1 MFLVMFLR
9 LPPKLTSSSDALLGS
24 NSEGTNKQVTFREPV
39 SNSEIDDQDVVHQ
52 TEREPITNWSSGQSP
67 PPATFDEPSSS
78 HSPIL
83 PPVLEEPSP
92 SFSEGN
98 ISFCFLYKKNN
109 FSLLSEFQL

>member
-1 MFLVMFLR
+1 M
-9 LPPKLTSSSDALLGS
+9 
-24 NSEGTNKQVTFREPV
+24 TFREPV

-52 TEREPITNWSSGQSP
+52 TERETITNWSSGQSP

-92 SFSEGN
+92 SFSEGK
-98 ISFCFLYKKNN
+98 YN
-109 FSLLSEFQL
+109 FSIFVVSMSVIVHI